1 MVSLKELFVIFF
13 KIGAF
18 TLGGGY
24 AMLTM
29 VEDAIVTKRKYIEK
43 EEFWDLI
50 AVLQSLPGV
59 FALNTALYVGYKL
72 RGRWGAFWAS
82 LGAVLPSFLA
92 IIVIAMCFTEIKDN
106 EFVESLFKGIRPCV
120 VALIAVPAVNLI
132 KKNCKNWWMILIAI
146 LSAGLIWWFKVNPIW
161 IIVVVSVAAVAY
173 GMYGYN
179 KMKGEQ
185 K

>member
-1 MVSLKELFVIFF
+1 MVSLRELFVIFF

-29 VEDAIVTKRKYIEK
+29 VEQAIVTKRKYIDK

-72 RGRWGAFWAS
+72 RGRWGAFGAS

-106 EFVESLFKGIRPCV
+106 EWVERLFRGIRPCV

-132 KKNCKNWWMILIAI
+132 KKNCKNWKMILVAVF
-146 LSAGLIWWFKVNPIW
+146 SAVLIWWFKVNPIW
-161 IIVVVSVAAVAY
+161 IIAIVSVAAVIY

-179 KMKGEQ
+179 KMKGQ
-185 K
+185 PK

>member
-92 IIVIAMCFTEIKDN
+92 IIIIAMCFTEIKDN